1 MGTEHQTHPPTCH
14 PRRLLTSYAFPA
26 VCRCSMPLP
35 QALPGLFRWSCLS
48 RGLGHCAL
56 SLPTMERKGMKGKS
70 R

>member
-1 MGTEHQTHPPTCH
+1 MGTEHQTHPPYLPPQEALDILCL
-14 PRRLLTSYAFPA
+14 PCCVQMLYAP
-26 VCRCSMPLP
+26 P
-35 QALPGLFRWSCLS
+35 QALPGLFWWSCLS